1 MGRAKDKSRMWKLV
15 AKVKQPQSK
24 DEVAMGVCKTVNFE
38 REGVIT
44 SVEVKYECDGMNDQS
59 VMEGNSSKEAELN
72 KTSRQTKA
80 KQIHAPLISL
90 TNRVESF
97 KHFKHFKRENGNG
110 MQIHRASK
118 EALNSNF
125 SNQPIYVTSNI
136 ISRGKRGISEI
147 CSNYTQTGGDY
158 LDQLTQTDRVAG
170 TYMAKKRLKL
180 TKTKESGG
188 I

>member
-15 AKVKQPQSK
+15 AKVKQPQCK

-90 TNRVESF
+90 KKTEWSL
-97 KHFKHFKRENGNG
+97 
-110 MQIHRASK
+110 
-118 EALNSNF
+118 LNLL
-125 SNQPIYVTSNI
+125 NI
-136 ISRGKRGISEI
+136 LRGKTAMECKSTE
-147 CSNYTQTGGDY
+147 Q
-158 LDQLTQTDRVAG
+158 
-170 TYMAKKRLKL
+170 AKKH
-180 TKTKESGG
+180 
-188 I
+188 